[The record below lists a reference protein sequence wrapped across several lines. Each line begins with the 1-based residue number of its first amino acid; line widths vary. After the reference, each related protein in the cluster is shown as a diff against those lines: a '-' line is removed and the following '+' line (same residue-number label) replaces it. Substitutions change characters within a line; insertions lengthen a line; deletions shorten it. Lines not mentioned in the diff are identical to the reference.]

1 MRNYDFGN
9 RIYELRRSMNMSQ
22 KELGEMVGVSNK
34 SVSKWENGT
43 AMPKTETIV
52 KLAEVFKISPL
63 ELLQGKTDDKLT
75 LSQLSSQAN
84 EFFLKEEISKRDNE
98 KSRSRL
104 VNSKK
109 YLIILCSLFASVFIT
124 LCIINILGLSYIEEG
139 MLWYEVAFASL
150 VMSYLVSSVFSGI
163 VFAVNVVKRLPAWA
177 LVLFCLFFPLTLMA
191 IEFIGI
197 VITPSYVINSI
208 KDVIKDK
215 KNG

>member
-63 ELLQGKTDDKLT
+63 ELLQGKTDDKIT

-98 KSRSRL
+98 KSRSKL

-139 MLWYEVAFASL
+139 MLWYEVAFSSL
-150 VMSYLVSSVFSGI
+150 VMSYIVSSVFSGI
-163 VFAVNVVKRLPAWA
+163 VFAVNVVKRLPAWT